1 MEIYV
6 TATGDDPTRGK
17 LRCGDR
23 LFDCAL
29 GRGGIAVDKVEGDGR
44 TPAGRFALRQVLYRA
59 DRLTAPPAALP
70 TRPIAESDGWCDAPS
85 DPAYNTMI
93 THPYEASAER
103 LWRDDD
109 LYNIIVVLGHNDD
122 PVVAGAGSAIF
133 LHVAA
138 DDFAATEGC
147 VAITQPAL
155 LRVIERCTDDT
166 WIQIEAI

>member
-1 MEIYV
+1 
-6 TATGDDPTRGK
+6 
-17 LRCGDR
+17 
-23 LFDCAL
+23 
-29 GRGGIAVDKVEGDGR
+29 
-44 TPAGRFALRQVLYRA
+44 
-59 DRLTAPPAALP
+59 
-70 TRPIAESDGWCDAPS
+70 
-85 DPAYNTMI
+85 MI

>member
-6 TATGDDPTRGK
+6 AATGDDPTRGK
-17 LRCGDR
+17 LRCGDD

-29 GRGGIAVDKVEGDGR
+29 GRGGITVDKVEGDGR
-44 TPAGRFALRQVLYRA
+44 TPVGRYALRQVLYRA
-59 DRLTAPPAALP
+59 DRLTVPRTALP
-70 TRPIAESDGWCDAPS
+70 ARPLTETDGWCDAPG

-147 VAITQPAL
+147 VAIAQPAL
-155 LRVIERCTDDT
+155 LSVLEHCTDDS
-166 WIQIEAI
+166 WIRIEAA